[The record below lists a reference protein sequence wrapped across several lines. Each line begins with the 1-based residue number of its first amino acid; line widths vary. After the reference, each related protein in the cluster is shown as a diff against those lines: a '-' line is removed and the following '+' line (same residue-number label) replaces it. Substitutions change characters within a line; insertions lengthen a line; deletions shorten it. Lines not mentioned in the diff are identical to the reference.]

1 MIHIHIE
8 FSQIQFSVSKIK
20 NLHRLWEMKL
30 NNYNCIFM
38 ELPFNTSYI
47 ILLQFFCD
55 SHINSRLKIPI
66 TLSRHQQPQFKATFL
81 TWSIS
86 MLFCGICKLFHQRLK
101 FYLGSKEP
109 QFTMKSLGNLRLRET
124 EKINTHKHK
133 HKIMPPAYIKI
144 THFSVYIIEMKQIWR
159 YCRIPK

>member
-1 MIHIHIE
+1 
-8 FSQIQFSVSKIK
+8 
-20 NLHRLWEMKL
+20 MKL

-66 TLSRHQQPQFKATFL
+66 TLSRRPVQFKATFL

-86 MLFCGICKLFHQRLK
+86 MLFVEFASYFTRLK

-133 HKIMPPAYIKI
+133 RKIMPPAYIKI
-144 THFSVYIIEMKQIWR
+144 THFSVYIIE
-159 YCRIPK
+159 